1 MEHNIRYPSV
11 FVVDAPQQNPPFVL
25 PVYKSQKKWQHGK
38 LLLGILLVLMLAAL
52 AIQAYYLICFRKELD
67 KAAAQAEAGATYEKS
82 VQGHTPTA
90 EKPAAHLTLGASISA
105 AANGALLWE
114 HKKGVAFLREMG
126 YKGGSLIC
134 NKSGHYYVYSNLFLG
149 HSDCPVTH
157 QSYLF
162 VTHTI
167 YKRTSQ
173 YPEEMELLTNSI
185 PYCNLKDSQL
195 WSHNSFLAGVVHL
208 EENEEVFIK
217 VSQMHLVRVSEESRT
232 YFGTFM
238 I

>member
-1 MEHNIRYPSV
+1 G
-11 FVVDAPQQNPPFVL
+11 QPFTGRQALKYWVSL
-25 PVYKSQKKWQHGK
+25 PEREYGPTLKGTGPAERCH
-38 LLLGILLVLMLAAL
+38 LLLCIR
-52 AIQAYYLICFRKELD
+52 QP
-67 KAAAQAEAGATYEKS
+67 AGPGGAGWDCLPPSSPCMPSADCGGGGCVFYS
-82 VQGHTPTA
+82 
-90 EKPAAHLTLGASISA
+90 GASISA